1 MWLLLKG
8 LALRF
13 VVGRTVGGMFA
24 ALLLLLVPLAG
35 VLKVVGLPLLMVLGV
50 LGAPVFLLLGLVG
63 LPILFVLGFG
73 GMLLLLLGL
82 VLTAGLFAIKIILPI
97 VLIVWFV
104 RWLFGRAK
112 GSSPAASDAPPPE
125 EPLGPVG
132 G

>member
-13 VVGRTVGGMFA
+13 VVGRTVGGMLA
-24 ALLLLLVPLAG
+24 TLLLVLVPLGG
-35 VLKVVGLPLLMVLGV
+35 VLKVIGLPLLMVLGV
-50 LGAPVFLLLGLVG
+50 IGAPVFLLLGVIG

-73 GMLLLLLGL
+73 AILLLLMG
-82 VLTAGLFAIKIILPI
+82 VLLTVGLFAIKILLPI

-104 RWLFGRAK
+104 RWIFGRTK
-112 GSSPAASDAPPPE
+112 GPGIVEGPPPPE